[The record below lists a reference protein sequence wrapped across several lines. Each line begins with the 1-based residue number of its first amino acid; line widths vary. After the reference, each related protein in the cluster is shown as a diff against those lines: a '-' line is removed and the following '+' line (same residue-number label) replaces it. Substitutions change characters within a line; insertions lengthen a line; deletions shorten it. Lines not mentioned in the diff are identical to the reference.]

1 MLLSANTYGEKN
13 INNQNNSD
21 MSSGLQIASK
31 SQTQRLNSNLMAS
44 ANNQQQYTSVSSTNK
59 NSISAIGNSTIVE
72 KQHANNTITSGSGY
86 GNFVINTIQ
95 NDNNKRPTD
104 LLNIDT
110 NIANEQQQQDSNN
123 TTNKSK

>member
-86 GNFVINTIQ
+86 GNFVINTI
-95 NDNNKRPTD
+95 
-104 LLNIDT
+104 
-110 NIANEQQQQDSNN
+110 
-123 TTNKSK
+123 